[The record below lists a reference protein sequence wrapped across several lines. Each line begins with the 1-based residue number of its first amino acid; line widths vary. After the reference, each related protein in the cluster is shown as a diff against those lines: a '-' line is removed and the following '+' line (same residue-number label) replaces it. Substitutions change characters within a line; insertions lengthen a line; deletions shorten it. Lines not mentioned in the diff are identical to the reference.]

1 MFGVGPKP
9 ALIFGFLS
17 SKKQLQGCAERRMVH
32 LILAFL
38 VLTTAFCNAAA
49 DERIVIGQAQSIHSA
64 AVNEDR
70 SYRVYLPPSYRWAK
84 DRSYPV
90 LYLLDGGEQ
99 FAHTAASVDYLAMY
113 GEIPEMIVVGVDS
126 TVRVRDFTQSDW
138 SSHWIGGGGA
148 SNFKRFLSTE
158 LIPKVE
164 RTYRANGFRVLSGHS
179 AGGQFA
185 LYCLTSEPSLFHAY
199 MVLSP
204 SLEWDDNLPQRS
216 LEKAFEGEQELR
228 AFLYVAR
235 SDDSGRPLADYDRLV
250 ETLKTK
256 SPQGLRWFSQSFP
269 DETHMGMPL
278 LAQIDALRHLYEG
291 YRWHDMDDKGLAF
304 AEQRFKE
311 LSEKV
316 GWPIPVPE
324 SVLNSLGYAA
334 LSANKTPDAIAL
346 FARSV
351 KESPNSAGAYDSLS
365 EGYATA
371 GMWKEA
377 AKASDQAAALANRYE
392 DPNLGYFIEQA
403 RKRNDR
409 LKQEKAQ

>member
-1 MFGVGPKP
+1 M
-9 ALIFGFLS
+9 IH
-17 SKKQLQGCAERRMVH
+17 R
-32 LILAFL
+32 ILAFL

-49 DERIVIGQAQSIHSA
+49 DELIVIGPAQSLHSA
-64 AVNEDR
+64 VLNEDR

-90 LYLLDGGEQ
+90 LYLLDGREQ
-99 FAHTAASVDYLAMY
+99 FVHTAAAVDYLATY

-138 SSHWIGGGGA
+138 SSHWVGGGGA

-158 LIPKVE
+158 LIPNVE
-164 RTYRANGFRVLSGHS
+164 RTYRANEFRALSGHS

-199 MVLSP
+199 MALSP
-204 SLEWDDNLPQRS
+204 SLDWDDNLPQRS
-216 LEKAFEGEQELR
+216 LEKAFMGEHELK

-235 SDDSGRPLADYDRLV
+235 SDDSGRPLADYERLV

-256 SPQGLRWFSQSFP
+256 SPRGFRWFSQPFP

-278 LAQIDALRHLYEG
+278 LAQIDALRHLYDG

-304 AEQRFKE
+304 AEERFRE

-316 GWPIPVPE
+316 GWPIPIPE

-334 LSANKTPDAIAL
+334 LSANKTSDAIAL
-346 FARSV
+346 FARNV
-351 KESPNSAGAYDSLS
+351 KENPNSASACDSLS
-365 EGYATA
+365 EGYEAA

-377 AKASDQAAALANRYE
+377 AKASDQAAALANQYD
-392 DPNLGYFIEQA
+392 DPNRRYFVEQA